1 MNFRL
6 LLGFTAPYRSGLY
19 VSELL
24 MLVGSLATLAV
35 PWLGGLF
42 ASDVLASGGT
52 ADTRTVLLGLLALL
66 AAQSLLKFFTSF
78 LLARTSASILA
89 DLRLRVY
96 DHLQALPLGFH
107 QQRRQGDV
115 LTLMTHEASQ
125 LAGFITGTLL
135 SIGPLLLTTLGAVL
149 LMFQIDVLMATIV
162 TLSMP
167 VFFFLLK
174 LLGRELRPLAV
185 ELQETYAST
194 VAVADENIGML
205 PAIKSYTREAEE
217 FQRYARHVDK
227 LRTLG
232 LRQQRIHALI
242 EPTVQFVA
250 AAAVILLLWLA
261 GGRIGGGQMTPAS
274 LVSFLLYAAL
284 LTRPVASLAG
294 VYGQTQMALGTFE
307 RLHGVFSEQKES
319 LSDAGPALPPVKG
332 DIQFRGVHFAYPGR
346 PEALSGLDL
355 TIKAGETVAITGE
368 NGAGKSTLAH
378 LLMRLHEPDGGV
390 ILIDGVDIAQ
400 VNLLSV
406 RRQIGIVPQHTLLF
420 NGTIRDNIGFGLP
433 GAQQDEIERAARLA
447 QAEHF
452 ISRLPQGFDTVIGD
466 HGIRLSGGQRQRLAL
481 ARALLKDPPILILDE
496 ATAMFDMESEKSFV
510 DACRDSLKKRT
521 VILITHRPATLALA
535 DRSYRIENGKA
546 VAAAEQLAVDQV

>member
-1 MNFRL
+1 MNIRL
-6 LLGFTAPYRSGLY
+6 LLGFTAPYRASLY
-19 VSELL
+19 VSEAL
-24 MLVGSLATLAV
+24 MLTGSLAALAV

-42 ASDVLASGGT
+42 ASEILSSGTGT
-52 ADTRTVLLGLLALL
+52 GMVLLWLLMLL
-66 AAQSLLKFFTSF
+66 AAQALLKFFTSA
-78 LLARTSASILA
+78 LLARTSSSILA

-96 DHLQALPLGFH
+96 DHLQALPLRFH

-135 SIGPLLLTTLGAVL
+135 SIGPLLLTTVGAVV
-149 LMFQIDVLMATIV
+149 LMFRIDVMLAAIV

-174 LLGRELRPLAV
+174 VLGRELRPLAI
-185 ELQETYAST
+185 ELQKAYAST

-205 PAIKSYTREAEE
+205 PAIKTYTREVEE
-217 FQRYARHVDK
+217 SQRYARHVDR

-232 LRQQRIHALI
+232 LRQQRINASI
-242 EPTVQFVA
+242 EPIVQFIA
-250 AAAVILLLWLA
+250 AAAVISLLWLA

-319 LSDAGPALPPVKG
+319 LSDVGPALPPVKG
-332 DIQFRGVHFAYPGR
+332 DIEFRHVRFAYPGR
-346 PEALSGLDL
+346 PEALSGLSL
-355 TIKAGETVAITGE
+355 TIRAGETVAITGE

-378 LLMRLHEPDGGV
+378 LLMRLHEPDAGA
-390 ILIDGVDIAQ
+390 IFIDGVDVAH
-400 VNLLSV
+400 VNLLSL

-433 GAQQDEIERAARLA
+433 GAQQEQIEQAARLA
-447 QAEHF
+447 QAERF
-452 ISRLPQGFDTVIGD
+452 VSRLPQGYDTVIGD
-466 HGIRLSGGQRQRLAL
+466 HGIRLSGGQRQRIAL

-496 ATAMFDMESEKSFV
+496 ATAMFDLESEKSFV

-535 DRSYRIENGKA
+535 DRSYRIEHGVA
-546 VAAAEQLAVDQV
+546 VPAAEPSVMDQV